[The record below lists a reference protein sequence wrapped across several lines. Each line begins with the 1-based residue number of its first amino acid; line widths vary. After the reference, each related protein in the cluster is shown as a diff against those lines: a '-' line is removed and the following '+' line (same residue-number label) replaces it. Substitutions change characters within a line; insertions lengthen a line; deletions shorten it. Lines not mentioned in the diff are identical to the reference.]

1 MWAVIERCQWWWM
14 MLGVNGQLNSSP
26 SCSAVSTTAALR
38 PDKRVR
44 KCQAAE
50 SKRCEHVFC
59 GEKKKKSHLSS
70 SNSSNSSTLIFYACK
85 SGCSLIPPQLGRFS
99 SQLFCYVQLVLQSY
113 RCNHCLNYK
122 ATLVTTHWLHLHWRD
137 LILDLI
143 AAYVCFFVTIVIKPV
158 FPPWDNCWRKMFY
171 IKCLTRSAWGRLRA
185 YCDECLMLSR
195 QDKKRQTSETNMS

>member
-50 SKRCEHVFC
+50 SKRCEQVFC
-59 GEKKKKSHLSS
+59 GEKKKKSHLS
-70 SNSSNSSTLIFYACK
+70 SSNSSTLIFYACK

-143 AAYVCFFVTIVIKPV
+143 AAYVFFCY
-158 FPPWDNCWRKMFY
+158 DCH
-171 IKCLTRSAWGRLRA
+171 
-185 YCDECLMLSR
+185 
-195 QDKKRQTSETNMS
+195 QTSVPTVRQLFEEDVLHKMSNKVRMGTIESILWWMLNAFQARQKKTNQWD